1 MGMNRGA
8 LHATLARRERRAGLG
23 AAAAVFFACIYFF
36 PFFPGLGS
44 PNELTRLYLTRAI
57 VEDGSFSLDGPVAR
71 HGHITDLARH
81 GERLFSDKAP
91 GAGLLGVPVYLCL
104 LGAAGGDPAAVS
116 NTALLRALRIALAAT
131 PTAATAWLL
140 FSLLA
145 LWGLSL
151 RTRLAL
157 SLGYGLGTAALPYGS
172 LLYGHQLCAFFLLA
186 AFSLLLRERQ
196 ERRAWRVA
204 LAGLSLG
211 GAVIT
216 EYPALLLALPL
227 ALGALADAPRRWKT
241 LGWGLAGVALPAGIL
256 VAYHLSCFG
265 GIWQPG
271 YGHLLHAP
279 FAEVH
284 NRGLFGLGAPSLWQ
298 LLEALFS
305 PTRGLLFFSPW
316 LLFGLWGAFARLGRP
331 DPQTG
336 RPLALAIA
344 AGSAGY
350 LLLSA
355 ALDPVA
361 WGWSFSARHLCPL
374 IPFLVLRLGGLLASQ
389 TRASHLVLHALPV
402 LLPLSMV
409 AHALPL
415 ATFGGFPPDF
425 SNPLAD
431 FSVRLLA
438 AGCLSPSLGSLG
450 GLGALAAALP
460 MALLIGG
467 ICLGMLFTG
476 DRRAVVKLARA
487 GAFLLLLGPLLLWR
501 GTPEPREERAF
512 DWARREVLRCEAPL
526 ARLDTPRAACF
537 TPPPSPPTGRTRV
550 RHDPGN
556 LHGSGLPGP
565 SASAILGAGEDV
577 RYPGRKRGGL
587 FHLLAGAA
595 RGRTDPGIPHP

>member
-1 MGMNRGA
+1 MNTGA
-8 LHATLARRERRAGLG
+8 LHTTLARRGRLIGLG

-36 PFFPGLGS
+36 PYFPELGS

-57 VEDGSFSLDGPVAR
+57 VDDGSFSLDGPVAL

-91 GAGLLGVPVYLCL
+91 GVGILGVPVYLCL

-116 NTALLRALRIALAAT
+116 NTALLRALRIVLAAV
-131 PTAATAWLL
+131 PTAATAWIL
-140 FSLLA
+140 FLLLA

-151 RTRLAL
+151 RTRLLL
-157 SLGYGLGTAALPYGS
+157 SLGYGMGTAALPYGS

-186 AFSLLLRERQ
+186 AAWLIFQ
-196 ERRAWRVA
+196 EREQNRPWRGA
-204 LAGLSLG
+204 LAGGLLG
-211 GAVIT
+211 GAVLT

-227 ALGALADAPRRWKT
+227 ALAAVAGARERVKT
-241 LGWGLAGVALPAGIL
+241 LLWGLLGAAAPTGML
-256 VAYHLSCFG
+256 VAYHLACFG

-284 NRGLFGLGAPSLWQ
+284 NRGLFGLGAPSAGH
-298 LLEALFS
+298 LLAALFS
-305 PTRGLLFFSPW
+305 STRGLLFFSPW
-316 LLFGLWGAFARLGRP
+316 LLFGLWNAFARLRHP

-336 RPLALAIA
+336 RPLSLAIA
-344 AGSAGY
+344 AGSIGY
-350 LLLSA
+350 LLLA
-355 ALDPVA
+355 ASLDPVA

-374 IPFLVLRLGGLLASQ
+374 IPFVVLSLGRLLAS
-389 TRASHLVLHALPV
+389 RDLVARLARHALPV
-402 LLPLSMV
+402 LLPLSIV

-450 GLGALAAALP
+450 GLGPLMAILP
-460 MALLIGG
+460 MALLVIG
-467 ICLGMLFTG
+467 ICLGMLFAG
-476 DRRAVVKLARA
+476 DRRAVVKMARA
-487 GAFLLLLGPLLLWR
+487 GAFILLLGPMLFWR

-512 DWARREVLRCEAPL
+512 DWARREVLRCQAKP
-526 ARLDTPRAACF
+526 AWLDTPSVACF
-537 TPPPSPPTGRTRV
+537 TPQPSPPTGRTRV
-550 RHDPGN
+550 RHNPGN
-556 LHGSGLPGP
+556 LHGSGMPGP
-565 SASAILGAGEDV
+565 PAGTLFGAGEDV
-577 RYPGRKRGGL
+577 WHPGRERGGL
-587 FHLLAGAA
+587 FHLLAGAT
-595 RGRTDPGIPHP
+595 RGRTDPGIPHPR